1 MTAVL
6 TDGTTMATTGAAST
20 GSRRRRYT
28 AVPADLLER
37 FKVSEWTLLRWRR
50 RGWLGGTDL
59 SWADAEAGWAQPEVV
74 AQIAWLVVMHE
85 LKRPRRVDA
94 ADVAAGPA
102 LRAAGCLYGWRAL
115 GSDCWEPADLDALL
129 AIVATT
135 PGAMIARVHPL
146 AIGV

>member
-6 TDGTTMATTGAAST
+6 TNETTMAATSAAPT
-20 GSRRRRYT
+20 RSRRRRYT
-28 AVPADLLER
+28 AVPADLLEH

-50 RGWLGGTDL
+50 RGWLGGTEV
-59 SWADAEAGWAQPEVV
+59 SWADAESGWAQPEVV

-85 LKRPRRVDA
+85 LKRPRKVDA

-115 GSDCWEPADLDALL
+115 GSDGWEPADLDALPD
-129 AIVATT
+129 IVAATS
-135 PGAMIARVHPL
+135 GAMTARVYPV